1 MTPASRARLVVP
13 LLAALLALV
22 ACRPEP
28 AATTTAPPTPAPV
41 SALAGFDGPVEDDP
55 VAKEATALSEGPLTQ
70 CAEKDAAGMQ
80 MEGDLIASKLAPGQV
95 LEQEFRLQP
104 GRCYTLI
111 AVGGE
116 GIKELDATFETI
128 GPVRSKSTVLASD
141 ALSGTTAVV
150 GGGEACF
157 AWKPESNATPAKF
170 VLRVRGGDGVVVSQ
184 LYARDA
190 TTP

>member
-13 LLAALLALV
+13 LLTNFLIA

-28 AATTTAPPTPAPV
+28 AATTTAPPAAAPV

-70 CAEKDAAGMQ
+70 SAARDAAGTQ

-104 GRCYTLI
+104 GRCYTLV
-111 AVGGE
+111 AVGGD
-116 GIKELDATFETI
+116 GVRELDATFETF
-128 GPVRSKSTVLASD
+128 GPARSNTEVLASD
-141 ALSGTTAVV
+141 TSTGTSAVV
-150 GGGEACF
+150 GGGGTCFPWAPEAT
-157 AWKPESNATPAKF
+157 ALAAKF
-170 VLRVRGGDGVVVSQ
+170 VLRVRDGSGVVVSQ
-184 LYARDA
+184 LYAR
-190 TTP
+190 